1 MQYCCLQ
8 SQTLLPSPVTS
19 TTEHCFCFGSVPS
32 LFLVLILY
40 WSLVAYW
47 TLTHLGSS
55 SFSFLSFYLLILFT
69 DYNTSNKTSLAE
81 QNNKYKHL
89 PALQKQACR
98 SAEFDMCAEDKSP
111 DPIWMNLF
119 TKKKK
124 KKKKNFKC
132 LFIGLPWWLMV
143 KNLSVNAR
151 DKCLI
156 SDLGRSHMVQCI

>member
-1 MQYCCLQ
+1 MSTFSVAISYLTTSNLPWFMDPIFQIPLQYCSLQ
-8 SQTLLPSPVTS
+8 HQTWLSSPVTS
-19 TTEHCFCFGSVPS
+19 TTGFCFCFGSIFS
-32 LFLVLILY
+32 FFLELFLH
-40 WSLVAYW
+40 WSPLAHW
-47 TLTHLGSS
+47 APTDLGSS

-124 KKKKNFKC
+124 KKKKI
-132 LFIGLPWWLMV
+132 L
-143 KNLSVNAR
+143 NAF
-151 DKCLI
+151 
-156 SDLGRSHMVQCI
+156 S

>member
-19 TTEHCFCFGSVPS
+19 TTGFFFCFGSIFS
-32 LFLVLILY
+32 FFLELFLH
-40 WSLVAYW
+40 WSPLAHW
-47 TLTHLGSS
+47 APTNLGSS